1 MTDEELYYKV
11 FPNGCWHENEIKGCS
26 IGSVRMPC
34 SKCGSGNYN
43 PDFSTWEGFGVLW
56 EGMKEHRSWLKFID
70 HYGIW
75 EQEDSSVGLGRVE
88 DIDAYLIHP
97 VRFRDACKEF
107 FKEEETK

>member
-11 FPNGCWHENEIKGCS
+11 FPGGCWHKHKICPSWRHYCTGKTIFCTPPIK
-26 IGSVRMPC
+26 
-34 SKCGSGNYN
+34 N